1 MAVIND
7 PNTAAN
13 IAQVG
18 PVSTATTQNGIHA
31 QLRPIPYGGN
41 GHYYVS
47 NVHAIPVSA
56 NANGHRF
63 AMRNTHATKLVVITF
78 IRLFDLQLAA
88 ATATIYQGWQVFIAR
103 SFTTFHTTSVTSFT
117 LTGSNQKK
125 RTSMAT
131 VGAVGNAGHSAA
143 VAAGMT
149 GQGLT
154 ADAAPLLE
162 LGTIQTITTPNTTMW
177 LVERDFNVADG
188 GHPVVLAQNE
198 GLIIT
203 GPTIVS
209 GAAGTSQLGY
219 TVGWAEVDA
228 Y

>member
-18 PVSTATTQNGIHA
+18 DVSTATAGKALHVST
-31 QLRPIPYGGN
+31 RPINYGSN

-56 NANGHRF
+56 SASGHRF
-63 AMRNTHATKLVVITF
+63 ALRNTSATKLIVITF
-78 IRLFDLQLAA
+78 VRIFDLQLAA
-88 ATATIYQGWQVFIAR
+88 ATATIYQGWQLFRAN
-103 SFTTFHTTSVTSFT
+103 SFTTSHTTNATAFT
-117 LTGSNQKK
+117 LTGQNQKK
-125 RTSMAT
+125 RASMAT
-131 VGAVGNAGHSAA
+131 VTAAGFVAHSAA

-149 GQGLT
+149 GQAWTL
-154 ADAAPLLE
+154 DSHPLLE
-162 LGTIQTITTPNTTMW
+162 LGTIQTITTPNTTLW
-177 LVERDFNVADG
+177 SVERDFSVGDG

-198 GLIIT
+198 GIGIT

-219 TVGWAEVDA
+219 TIAWAEVDA